1 MSTDWGE
8 NVMDMRCYISL
19 LLMTGLITCVKNTG
33 YWNLMGLCWLGLVR
47 VVASGGLVHRLVWCF
62 LRHVRQWCFGLAG
75 SVSVISQAVK
85 AQIFSLAS

>member
-1 MSTDWGE
+1 MCTDWGE

-47 VVASGGLVHRLVWCF
+47 VGCSKRWP
-62 LRHVRQWCFGLAG
+62 G
-75 SVSVISQAVK
+75 S
-85 AQIFSLAS
+85 